1 MKTRAVENI
10 SVSNFT
16 VEFESQIFNDFLE
29 NEQSANEDSGSEEEL
44 DTVDELTLDDIG
56 KLFKVERLGGW
67 NLLKLILN
75 WFFSTTLGDLSENIR
90 SGQ

>member
-1 MKTRAVENI
+1 MIRPKRKVIRITHWVIVKTRAVENI

-44 DTVDELTLDDIG
+44 DKVDELTLDDIG
-56 KLFKVERLGGW
+56 KLLKVERLGGW
-67 NLLKLILN
+67 NL
-75 WFFSTTLGDLSENIR
+75 
-90 SGQ
+90 